1 MDIDFVKEN
10 IECEQM
16 LAENFSDTIIKE
28 EYVIPD
34 THPDVT
40 DILILEAKPV
50 ITNKEVMDDKVFLEG
65 KVEYTILYRAKEDE
79 DMGIHSVTYDGN
91 FSNYVEMPEAEHTM
105 SCDSNCY
112 VEHMN
117 CMAVNERKVAIEGI
131 IKLKAEVYKKYNF
144 EVIKDIAGSEN
155 VQMLKNPATIDKIV
169 GTVSGDL
176 VVKTDI
182 PIPMDKPQVGNIL
195 QYDVNVHKKNV
206 TVQENKVSIE
216 AYALVRFLYR
226 GKDTKDIVCVEKDI
240 LVNKELPMEGA
251 LPSMESYTD
260 FNVSEMERDIKE
272 DDLGENRVIGVE
284 ALITANTKVMYKED
298 IDIIEDAYSPS
309 NLMQMDRKDYGLN
322 VVHGQNTVPSIIK
335 SNLELDNK
343 SNPVE
348 ILMCYGDVCIT
359 DKKIVEDKVIVE
371 GVLNVRVL
379 YRDSDNQINKIC
391 DEIPFS
397 CSVDIPDSKID
408 MQCISKISLESMEAS
423 IEIDTIAIKAVVE
436 VYARVNYITRKE
448 FLVDIAVIEGEFPTK
463 KSSLTMY
470 VIQQDDTLWKIAKK
484 YYTTIENLIKLNNLE
499 DSEIIKVGEK
509 LIIPGR
515 AII

>member
-1 MDIDFVKEN
+1 MDVDFIKEN

-40 DILILEAKPV
+40 DILILEARPV

-79 DMGIHSVTYDGN
+79 DMGLYSVVYTGN
-91 FSNYVEMPEAEHTM
+91 FSNYVEMPGAEHIM

-117 CMAVNERKVAIEGI
+117 CTAVNERKVSIEGI

-144 EVIKDIAGSEN
+144 EVIKDITGSEN
-155 VQMLKNPATIDKIV
+155 VQMLKNPATIDKII

-176 VVKTDI
+176 VAKAEI
-182 PIPMDKPQVGNIL
+182 PIPMDKPQVGSIL

-206 TVQENKVSIE
+206 TILENKLAIE
-216 AYALVRFLYR
+216 AYVLIRFLYR
-226 GKDTKDIVCVEKDI
+226 GKDTKDIVCVEKDV
-240 LVNKELPMEGA
+240 LVNKELSLEGA

-260 FNVSEMERDIKE
+260 FNISEVERNIRE
-272 DDLGENRVIGVE
+272 DDLGENRIIEVE

-309 NLMQMDRKDYGLN
+309 NFMQMDRKDYGLN

-335 SNLELDNK
+335 SNIELDSK
-343 SNPVE
+343 SNPAE
-348 ILMCYGDVCIT
+348 ILMLWRC
-359 DKKIVEDKVIVE
+359 
-371 GVLNVRVL
+371 
-379 YRDSDNQINKIC
+379 
-391 DEIPFS
+391 
-397 CSVDIPDSKID
+397 
-408 MQCISKISLESMEAS
+408 
-423 IEIDTIAIKAVVE
+423 
-436 VYARVNYITRKE
+436 
-448 FLVDIAVIEGEFPTK
+448 
-463 KSSLTMY
+463 MY
-470 VIQQDDTLWKIAKK
+470 H
-484 YYTTIENLIKLNNLE
+484 
-499 DSEIIKVGEK
+499 
-509 LIIPGR
+509 
-515 AII
+515 